1 MRQQVQTGRRSN
13 GPVRPFRAVEEEVL
27 EMIGLG
33 KPLPEVL
40 EALALSAEKQADGM
54 ICAVMLLDEDGRRL
68 RYGAAPSLPARWHK
82 AIDGLRVG
90 PRAGSCGAAVH
101 SGKRVIASDIATD
114 PIWAD
119 QRQMALP
126 FGLRACSS
134 VPIRSSRKEILG
146 TLALFDR
153 KPHSPSDA
161 QLDLL
166 DRAERLAALVLELKK
181 NEETLRRSEARFQAI
196 AELSSDWYW
205 EQDAEYRFV
214 RFEGRNIGP
223 GSIHD
228 PERLIGKRRWETGS
242 VLLKGTWNEHRKLL
256 DARKPY
262 YDVEFR
268 VTDSQG
274 REHLVVASGM
284 PIFDADGNFKG
295 YRGTGH
301 DITARKRAEQL
312 LRLEHTVARSIA
324 EASNVSEAIKAVI
337 RIVCEAQ
344 GWDCGRYFR
353 ADDKAGV
360 LRFAEYWTKPGPSY
374 DVYIERSRDVTYA
387 RGVGLTGIVWES
399 REPVWVSDIARDP
412 RVAQKA
418 MTLEAGIHGA
428 FVFPLI
434 SERKTIGILTF
445 NSREI
450 REPDEHLLQGIRAI
464 GAQIGQFVQRK
475 QAEEVLRESEERFRS
490 LTELSSDWYW
500 EQDENFRFTMVSEN
514 LQQRIGRLPESVI
527 GKARWELSAL
537 NMTQADWAAHRAQ
550 LEAHQ
555 PFRDLEWHRLD
566 TEGNLHVA
574 QISGEPIFDTEGR
587 FRGYR
592 GIGRDITERRR
603 SEEELRRFR
612 ASMDMSDDM
621 VLLVDRETMRFID
634 VNETVCRNLGY
645 SREELLGMEPE
656 DILPMTHQELENAY
670 DQMIA
675 TGSTQGMQ
683 SYYRCKDGSTL
694 PFESRRRVMRSG
706 DRWIIVA
713 TARDI
718 RERIAQEEALR
729 KSNER
734 FDMAV
739 RATSE
744 VIRDWNL
751 ATDELW
757 WNENLTKVFGYTR
770 EAMDAGVKSWYER
783 IHPDDQGQVIAGIHR
798 FVALGGERWSEE
810 YRFRREDGSYAHLLD
825 RAYAIRDGTGRAV
838 RMIGAMADI
847 SSRKQDEERIH
858 SQALQQRLIA
868 EFGQQALAST
878 DLEDVLGR
886 AVELVSVTLK
896 ADYCNVLE
904 LEPEGKQLL
913 YKATAGWPAE
923 WVGQRRVSVRPSSR
937 AEFVL
942 THREPLVTED
952 YEKETRFAPSPLIH
966 LGVRSGIEVPIFGTA
981 GTFGMLTAHARQ
993 ARRFG
998 GEDVSFLQSVAN
1010 ILAVAIER
1018 KNAEDRL
1025 AHLARFD
1032 ALTSL
1037 PNRYLFRFRLLQ
1049 TMAQARRSGQPMAVL
1064 FIDLDHFKLVN
1075 DTQGHSAGDRLLKEA
1090 ADRITQCVRS
1100 GDTVGRFGGDE
1111 FGAIVSELARPGDA
1125 ELVAQKI
1132 LGALSRPYH
1141 LEGYETYVSASIGIT
1156 IFPAD
1161 GDNPETLVMNA
1172 DTAMYRAKEQGR
1184 NTYQYFTREMNE
1196 RALARVQMEAALR
1209 RAIERREFLV
1219 HYQPKVDLRSRR
1231 ICGFEA
1237 LLRWQHP
1244 EKGLVLPGAF
1254 VTVLED
1260 AGLIVP
1266 VGEFVLRSVCEQIR
1280 AWQRSGIAVR
1290 PVTVNLSARQF
1301 QQKDFEAVVR
1311 SIIRDTGVDASLV
1324 QFELTETL
1332 LMNDPAGA
1340 ARTLRGLKESGVTIS
1355 VDDFGTGYSSLAYL
1369 KRFPLD
1375 ALKIDRSF
1383 VRDIT
1388 TDPEDATI
1396 TLAIIGLA
1404 HSLKLKVVAEGVET
1418 REQLNLLAENGCDE
1432 MQGYLFAMP
1441 TTPEECALMLKE
1453 DRRLT

>member
-1 MRQQVQTGRRSN
+1 MRQQAQTERRSN
-13 GPVRPFRAVEEEVL
+13 GNGRSVRAVEQGVL
-27 EMIGLG
+27 EMMSLG
-33 KPLPEVL
+33 RPLPEVL
-40 EALALSAEKQADGM
+40 NALALSAEKQADGM
-54 ICAVMLLDEDGRRL
+54 ICAVMLLDEDGRHL
-68 RYGAAPSLPARWHK
+68 RYGAAPSLPARWQK
-82 AIDGLRVG
+82 AIDGLQVG
-90 PRAGSCGAAVH
+90 PRGGSCGAAVH
-101 SGKRVIASDIATD
+101 SGKRVIASDIASD

-119 QRQMALP
+119 QRELALP
-126 FGLRACSS
+126 YGLRACSS
-134 VPIRSSRKEILG
+134 VPIKSSRKEILG
-146 TLALFDR
+146 ALALFDR
-153 KPHSPSDA
+153 KPHSPSHA
-161 QLDLL
+161 QLELL
-166 DRAERLAALVLELKK
+166 ERTERLAALVLELRK
-181 NEETLRRSEARFQAI
+181 NDEALRRAEERFRTI

-214 RFEGRNIGP
+214 RFEGRNVEHD
-223 GSIHD
+223 SIHD
-228 PERLIGKRRWETGS
+228 PARLIGKRRWETGAE
-242 VLLKGTWNEHRKLL
+242 LLKGSWEEHRKLL
-256 DARKPY
+256 EARRPY
-262 YDVEFR
+262 YDLEVKII
-268 VTDSQG
+268 DSQG

-284 PIFDADGNFKG
+284 PFFDAHGNFRG

-301 DITARKRAEQL
+301 DVTARRRAEQL
-312 LRLEHTVARSIA
+312 LYLEHTVARSIA
-324 EASNVSEAIKAVI
+324 DASSMSAALKAVL

-353 ADDKAGV
+353 ADDKAGL
-360 LRFAEYWTKPGPSY
+360 LRFAESWAKPGPQY
-374 DVYIERSRDVTYA
+374 DRYIERSRDVTYA
-387 RGVGLTGIVWES
+387 RGVGLAGIVWQS
-399 REPVWVSDIARDP
+399 GEPIWVSDIAREP

-418 MTLEAGIHGA
+418 MTIEAGIHGA
-428 FVFPLI
+428 FVFPLV
-434 SERKTIGILTF
+434 SDGKTIGVLTF
-445 NSREI
+445 NSRET

-490 LTELSSDWYW
+490 LTGLSSDWYW
-500 EQDENFRFTMVSEN
+500 EQDENFCFTEVSEN
-514 LQQRIGRLPESVI
+514 LRQRTGSSPESII
-527 GKARWELSAL
+527 GKARWELPTL
-537 NMTQADWAAHRAQ
+537 NMTEEDWAAHRAL

-555 PFRDLEWHRLD
+555 PFRDLEWHRID
-566 TEGNLHVA
+566 AQGQLHIA
-574 QISGEPIFDTEGR
+574 HISGKPIFDANGR

-592 GIGRDITERRR
+592 GIGKDVTESKQR
-603 SEEELRRFR
+603 EEALSRFR
-612 ASMDMSDDM
+612 ASMDMSGDM
-621 VLLVDRETMRFID
+621 ILLVDRATMRFID

-645 SREELLGMEPE
+645 SREEFLAMAPE
-656 DILPMTHQELENAY
+656 DILPVTRKELEDLY

-675 TGSTQGMQ
+675 SGSTQAMQ
-683 SYYRCKDGSTL
+683 SYYRCKDGSKL

-706 DRWIIVA
+706 KSWIIVA

-718 RERIAQEEALR
+718 RERIAQEEALS

-739 RATSE
+739 RATND

-757 WNENLTKVFGYTR
+757 WNENFTKVFGYAR
-770 EAMDAGVKSWYER
+770 ETIDPGAKSWYEH
-783 IHPDDQGQVIAGIHR
+783 IHPDDQGRVIAGIHR
-798 FVALGGERWSEE
+798 FVALGGEKWSEE
-810 YRFRREDGSYAHLLD
+810 YRFRREDGSYAHVLD
-825 RAYAIRDGTGRAV
+825 RGHAIRDETGRAV
-838 RMIGAMADI
+838 RLIGAMADI

-858 SQALQQRLIA
+858 HQALQQRLIA

-878 DLEDVLGR
+878 DLDDVLGR

-904 LEPEGKQLL
+904 LEPEEKQLL
-913 YKATAGWPAE
+913 YKAAAGWPAE
-923 WVGQRRVSVRPSSR
+923 WIGQRRVMVRPGSR
-937 AEFVL
+937 SEFVL
-942 THREPLVTED
+942 TRREPLITKD
-952 YEKETRFAPSPLIH
+952 YERETRFPPSPLAE

-981 GTFGMLTAHARQ
+981 GTFGMLTAHARE
-993 ARRFG
+993 ARRFSHD
-998 GEDVSFLQSVAN
+998 DVSFLQSVAN

-1032 ALTSL
+1032 ALTGL

-1075 DTQGHSAGDRLLKEA
+1075 DTQGHSAGDKLLKEA
-1090 ADRITQCVRS
+1090 ADRLVQCVRS

-1125 ELVAQKI
+1125 DLVAQKI
-1132 LGALSRPYH
+1132 LATLSRPFH
-1141 LEGYETYVSASIGIT
+1141 LEGHETYVTASIGIT
-1156 IFPAD
+1156 VFPVD

-1172 DTAMYRAKEQGR
+1172 DTAMYRSKEQGR

-1196 RALARVQMEAALR
+1196 RAIARVQMEAALR
-1209 RAIERREFLV
+1209 RAIERREFLL
-1219 HYQPKVDLRSRR
+1219 HYQPKVDLASRR

-1244 EKGLVLPGAF
+1244 DKGLVHPGDF
-1254 VTVLED
+1254 VSVLED
-1260 AGLIVP
+1260 TGLIVR
-1266 VGEFVLRSVCEQIR
+1266 VGEFVLRNVCEQIQ
-1280 AWQRSGIAVR
+1280 AWRSSGIEVR
-1290 PVTVNLSARQF
+1290 PVTVNVSARQF

-1311 SIIRDTGVDASLV
+1311 SVIRDTGVDASLV
-1324 QFELTETL
+1324 QFELTESL
-1332 LMNDPAGA
+1332 LMSDPASA
-1340 ARTLRGLKESGVTIS
+1340 AHTLRGLKASGVSIS

-1418 REQLNLLAENGCDE
+1418 REQLALLAANGCDE
-1432 MQGYLFAMP
+1432 MQGYLFSKP
-1441 TTPEECALMLKE
+1441 TTPEACASMLR
-1453 DRRLT
+1453 DDLRLP